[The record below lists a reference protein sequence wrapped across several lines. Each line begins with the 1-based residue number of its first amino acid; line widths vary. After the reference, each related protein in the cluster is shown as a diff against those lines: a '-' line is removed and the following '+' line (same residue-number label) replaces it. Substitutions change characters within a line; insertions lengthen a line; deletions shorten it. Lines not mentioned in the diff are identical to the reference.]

1 MTPIQRRKDHR
12 IYFIG
17 CGLAVMAGLF
27 ALALFALVFFFNERN
42 TVQYP
47 GAVLI
52 PTYSRTTIRP
62 LFVHQAT
69 VYRTADG
76 PLQVRNWYID
86 HLHLKLKLD
95 EGECKTLE
103 GSRQALG
110 ATRTTTVLICES
122 LKEQVISVTRSI
134 SYR

>member
-1 MTPIQRRKDHR
+1 MTLVQRRKDHR

-17 CGLAVMAGLF
+17 CGLGVMAAFF
-27 ALALFALVFFFNERN
+27 ALALLAVLFFTNERN
-42 TVQYP
+42 TVHYP

-52 PTYSRTTIRP
+52 PTYSRTTVRP
-62 LFVHQAT
+62 LFVHQAS

-76 PLQVRNWYID
+76 PVQVRNWYID
-86 HLHLKLKLD
+86 HLKLTLKLD

-103 GSRQALG
+103 GSRQAMG

-134 SYR
+134 SFR